1 MKLKP
6 LTSVGTILTALYVI
20 VWAFVVL
27 MTWPDVKR
35 LELNQW
41 GDFFAGAM
49 APLALLWLVLGYF
62 QQSEELRQNTEALRL
77 QADQLKHQVE
87 ETRQLVKEAS
97 AQAEASSR
105 LVEHQARLA
114 RQEELRAL
122 PRFALVSVSRRTRG
136 GEQIERTLFVRFH
149 SVGPEVTHLEV
160 I

>member
-62 QQSEELRQNTEALRL
+62 QQSEELRQNT
-77 QADQLKHQVE
+77 DVNDG
-87 ETRQLVKEAS
+87 VK
-97 AQAEASSR
+97 
-105 LVEHQARLA
+105 L
-114 RQEELRAL
+114 
-122 PRFALVSVSRRTRG
+122 
-136 GEQIERTLFVRFH
+136 
-149 SVGPEVTHLEV
+149 THLV
-160 I
+160 G